1 MIPTRLVFIPVSAD
15 LPAAV
20 VIVGADGAVAAQ
32 PSLTLDTAADLKP
45 MRTLAI
51 APGADV
57 LVRRLVLP
65 VGSAAQVRAAALWA
79 LRADLAA
86 PADRLSV
93 ALCPPVKEGE
103 PRTVAVVATALVQAW
118 SDYLASLGVRPE
130 AIVPDNLILPAPHEA
145 KIVSRRDLGADVVL
159 CGSNLAVTTQI
170 DLADIMA
177 EGLTVDPVDDARWA
191 RALASTAVAP
201 PLDLRAAPSRSSSA
215 PGRKAW
221 RLPIGLAAGL
231 LVSPLLLTIAGGLR
245 DTALA
250 NGARE
255 RTATI
260 ITTSAPEL
268 AEAENPAAEVR
279 RRAEV
284 ALPLGVGQAS
294 AALFA
299 AIEGVEGAEIDALSF
314 EPARGLSATISYPAF
329 QDLDALRKA
338 MAAAGYGL
346 TDESTVED
354 NGRIVSGVLIGR
366 GG

>member
-32 PSLTLDTAADLKP
+32 PALTLDNAADLTP

-51 APGADV
+51 APGVDV

-65 VGSAAQVRAAALWA
+65 VGAAAQVRAAALWT

-93 ALCPPVKEGE
+93 ALGPAVKEGE
-103 PRTVAVVATALVQAW
+103 ARTVAVVSTALVQAW
-118 SDYLASLGVRPE
+118 SAYLASLGVRPD
-130 AIVPDNLILPAPHEA
+130 AIVPDNLILPPPHDA
-145 KIVSRRDLGADVVL
+145 KTVSRRDLGADVVL
-159 CGSNLAVTTQI
+159 RGADLAVTTQVN
-170 DLADIMA
+170 LADIMV
-177 EGLTVDPVDDARWA
+177 EGRTVDAVDDIRWA
-191 RALASTAVAP
+191 RALAATALAP
-201 PLDLRAAPSRSSSA
+201 PLDLQATASRASA

-221 RLPIGLAAGL
+221 RLPIGLAAAL
-231 LVSPLLLTIAGGLR
+231 LLSPLLLMIAGGLR

-250 NGARE
+250 NAARD
-255 RTATI
+255 RTAAMI
-260 ITTSAPEL
+260 AKSAPDL
-268 AEAENPAAEVR
+268 AEAEDAAAQVR

-299 AIEGVEGAEIDALSF
+299 AVEGVEGAELDALSF

-329 QDLDALRKA
+329 QDLDTLRSA

>member
-20 VIVGADGAVAAQ
+20 LIVGADGAVAAQ
-32 PSLTLDTAADLKP
+32 PALTLDNATDLTP

-57 LVRRLVLP
+57 LVRQLVLP
-65 VGSAAQVRAAALWA
+65 VGAAAQVRAAALWI

-93 ALCPPVKEGE
+93 ALGPAGKEGD
-103 PRTVAVVATALVQAW
+103 PRVVAVVGAALVQAW

-130 AIVPDNLILPAPHEA
+130 AIVPDNLILPPPHEA
-145 KIVSRRDLGADVVL
+145 ETLYRRDLGADVVL
-159 CGSNLAVTTQI
+159 RGTDLAVTTQA
-170 DLADIMA
+170 DLADIMVH
-177 EGLTVDPVDDARWA
+177 GRTVDAVDDVRWA
-191 RALASTAVAP
+191 RALAAMALAP
-201 PLDLRAAPSRSSSA
+201 PLDLRATASRASA

-221 RLPIGLAAGL
+221 RLPIGLAAAL
-231 LVSPLLLTIAGGLR
+231 LLSPLLLTIAGGLR
-245 DTALA
+245 DTVLA
-250 NGARE
+250 DAAQD
-255 RTATI
+255 RTTTMIA
-260 ITTSAPEL
+260 TSAPDL
-268 AEAENPAAEVR
+268 AEAEDAAAQVR
-279 RRAEV
+279 SRAEV

-299 AIEGVEGAEIDALSF
+299 AVEGVEGAEIDALSF

-329 QDLDALRKA
+329 QDLDTLRSA

-346 TDESTVED
+346 NDESTVED
-354 NGRIVSGVLIGR
+354 NGRVVSGVLIGR
-366 GG
+366 GV

>member
-32 PSLTLDTAADLKP
+32 PDLMLDNAADLTP

-159 CGSNLAVTTQI
+159 RGSDLAVTTQI

-177 EGLTVDPVDDARWA
+177 EGLTVDPVDDVRWA
-191 RALASTAVAP
+191 RALAATAVAP
-201 PLDLRAAPSRSSSA
+201 PLDLRAAPSRSSA

-231 LVSPLLLTIAGGLR
+231 LVSPLVLTIAGGLR

-260 ITTSAPEL
+260 IATSAPEL
-268 AEAENPAAEVR
+268 AGAENPAAEVR

-299 AIEGVEGAEIDALSF
+299 SVERVEGAEIDALSF
-314 EPARGLSATISYPAF
+314 EPSRGLSATISYPAF
-329 QDLDALRKA
+329 QDLDALRTA

>member
-20 VIVGADGAVAAQ
+20 AIVGADGAVAAQ
-32 PSLTLDTAADLKP
+32 PALTLDNAADLGP

-65 VGSAAQVRAAALWA
+65 VGSAAQVRAAALWS

-93 ALCPPVKEGE
+93 ALGPAAKAGE
-103 PRTVAVVATALVQAW
+103 PRTVAVVGAALVQAW

-130 AIVPDNLILPAPHEA
+130 AIVPDNLILPAPHETNT
-145 KIVSRRDLGADVVL
+145 VSRRDLGADVVL
-159 CGSNLAVTTQI
+159 RGADLAVTTQI
-170 DLADIMA
+170 DLADIMIA
-177 EGLTVDPVDDARWA
+177 GRTVDFVDDVRWA
-191 RALASTAVAP
+191 RALAATALAP
-201 PLDLRAAPSRSSSA
+201 PLDLRAGPSRASS
-215 PGRKAW
+215 PDRKAW
-221 RLPIGLAAGL
+221 RLPIGLAAAL

-250 NGARE
+250 NGARD
-255 RTATI
+255 RTATMI
-260 ITTSAPEL
+260 ATSAPEL

-284 ALPLGVGQAS
+284 ALPRGVGQAA

-299 AIEGVEGAEIDALSF
+299 SVEGVDGAEIDALSF
-314 EPARGLSATISYPAF
+314 EPSRGLSATISYPAF
-329 QDLDALRKA
+329 QDLDALRGA

-346 TDESTVED
+346 IDESTVED

>member
-65 VGSAAQVRAAALWA
+65 VGSAAQVRTAALWA

-145 KIVSRRDLGADVVL
+145 KIVSRRDLGVDVVL
-159 CGSNLAVTTQI
+159 RGSNLAVTTQI
-170 DLADIMA
+170 DLADIMV
-177 EGLTVDPVDDARWA
+177 EGLTVDSVDDVRWA
-191 RALASTAVAP
+191 RALAATAVAP
-201 PLDLRAAPSRSSSA
+201 PLDLRAAPSRSST
-215 PGRKAW
+215 PGREAW

-245 DTALA
+245 DTVFA

-299 AIEGVEGAEIDALSF
+299 SVEGVEGAEIDALSF

>member
-32 PSLTLDTAADLKP
+32 PDLMLDNAADLTP

-65 VGSAAQVRAAALWA
+65 VGAAAQVRAAALWA

-130 AIVPDNLILPAPHEA
+130 AIVPDNLILPAPHAA

-159 CGSNLAVTTQI
+159 RGSDLAVTTQI

-177 EGLTVDPVDDARWA
+177 EGLTVDPVDDVRWA
-191 RALASTAVAP
+191 RALAATAVAP
-201 PLDLRAAPSRSSSA
+201 PLDLRAAPSRSSA

-231 LVSPLLLTIAGGLR
+231 LVSPLVLTIAGGLR

-260 ITTSAPEL
+260 IATSAPEF
-268 AEAENPAAEVR
+268 AEAENPAAEVL

-299 AIEGVEGAEIDALSF
+299 SVERVEGAEIDALSF

-329 QDLDALRKA
+329 QDLDALRTT